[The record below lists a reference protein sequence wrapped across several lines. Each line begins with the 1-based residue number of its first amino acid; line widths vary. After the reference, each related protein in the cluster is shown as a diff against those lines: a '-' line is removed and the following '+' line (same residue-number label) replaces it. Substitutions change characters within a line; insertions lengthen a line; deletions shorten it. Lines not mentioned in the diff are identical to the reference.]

1 MFVWTNVGSVLSGEL
16 YRECKTSSPTSIFL
30 ARLTRENG
38 DGFVTRARRWYDPA
52 VCEIK
57 RAWAI
62 SETVHHP
69 GYMKFSVRGTPW
81 WSQPGTPKRSGY
93 LYLRG
98 VRLRSRIRWDA
109 ARHRIRALAA
119 CREVAALLLVT
130 RRLGVRFSERDCGG
144 VLLDW
149 V

>member
-1 MFVWTNVGSVLSGEL
+1 MFVWTNVGPVLSGEL

-62 SETVHHP
+62 SETARRP

-81 WSQPGTPKRSGY
+81 WSQPGTPKRFGF

-98 VRLRSRIRWDA
+98 VCLRSRIRWNA
-109 ARHRIRALAA
+109 ARRRLRARVAR
-119 CREVAALLLVT
+119 REVAALLLVV
-130 RRLGVRFSERDCGG
+130 RRLGIRFSERDCGG
-144 VLLDW
+144 VVLELL
-149 V
+149 